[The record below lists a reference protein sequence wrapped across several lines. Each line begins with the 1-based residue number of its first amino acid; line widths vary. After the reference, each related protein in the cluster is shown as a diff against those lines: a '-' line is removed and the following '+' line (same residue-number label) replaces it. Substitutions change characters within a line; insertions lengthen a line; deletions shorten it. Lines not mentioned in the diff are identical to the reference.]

1 MRVLF
6 WGTPAFATPP
16 LRALLGEGFEVVA
29 VVTQPDRPVGR
40 HHHAMRS
47 SPVKEIALKEGVP
60 VLQPEEPRGAE
71 FMAQLRAFQPDLSV
85 VVAYGHI
92 LPADVIAL
100 PARGTLN
107 IHASLLPKLRG
118 AAPIETAILEGHSR
132 AGVSIMRMV
141 RRLDAGP
148 VLLQLETDIPDDE
161 TGGELTLRLSELG
174 ATALIEALALLEMGK
189 AVERDQDEAD
199 ASYARKIERE
209 SARIDWSCDATTVT
223 RAVRAYD
230 PRPGAYSS
238 LDGKDVKLFGARV
251 AEDAI
256 SAPGGE
262 VISVANDG
270 MVVACGTGA
279 VRLQQVQ
286 PSGQKR
292 MAVSEWLRGRGVSP
306 GRRFQ

>member
-40 HHHAMRS
+40 SRS
-47 SPVKEIALKEGVP
+47 NAKASPVKEIALTEGVP
-60 VLQPEEPRGAE
+60 VIQPEKPRGAE
-71 FMAQLRAFQPDLSV
+71 FMAQLREFQPDLSV

-92 LPADVIAL
+92 LPAEVIAL
-100 PARGTLN
+100 PTGGTLN
-107 IHASLLPKLRG
+107 IHASLLPTLRG
-118 AAPIETAILEGHSR
+118 AAPIEAAIREGHIR
-132 AGVSIMRMV
+132 TGVSIMRMV
-141 RRLDAGP
+141 ERLDAGP
-148 VLLQLETDIPDDE
+148 VMLQLETDIPDDE

-189 AVERDQDEAD
+189 AQERSQDESAVT
-199 ASYARKIERE
+199 YAPKIERE
-209 SARIDWSCDATTVT
+209 SARIDWSHDATTVS

-230 PRPGAYSS
+230 PRPGAFTS

-251 AEDAI
+251 ER
-256 SAPGGE
+256 SAPAASAGE
-262 VISVANDG
+262 VMTVAEDG
-270 MVVACGTGA
+270 MVVACGSGA
-279 VRLQQVQ
+279 VRLQEVQ

-292 MAVSEWLRGRGVSP
+292 MAVGEWLRGRGVSP
-306 GRRFQ
+306 GRRFR